1 MTALRATTPDL
12 GRLHHLWLV
21 LLLAWPWVQPFSSSP
36 LPHVWPWLTSW
47 TCLALALLTWQRMSL
62 ATVVQGWV
70 LAALLSSAMGL
81 VQFFGQAELL
91 APFLHVPAYLGDAM
105 GNLRQRNQ
113 LATLL
118 AMGVLAVLIWRALGL
133 SIAHSLW
140 MLALLAMG
148 MAATA
153 SRTGLLQLVFIGLWM
168 LLHRAAPKGREALL
182 LTALTLGLYAL
193 ASWLLPQLLQH
204 LSGQATDSA
213 MARMGALGGCGS
225 RQALWAN
232 VLHLVAQ
239 HPLGGWGWDQL
250 RYAHYIT
257 EYPSLRFCDM
267 LGNAHNLPLHI
278 AFVWGVP
285 VAILVC
291 LGVMVWVV
299 RAKPWRYKDAGHQ
312 LAWGVLGVLA
322 LHSLLEYPLWYG
334 PFQVA
339 LLLSLWLLRGRIW
352 QVLQVPGRATGL
364 ALVLGGVL
372 GFVAYDHAQVRQIY
386 LPAAQRFG
394 FWRDP
399 AMQVAQRAWLFSGT
413 AVFAQVTTTP
423 VHPGNARAMLAA
435 SLEALHTSPEPRVIE
450 KLLDS
455 ARLLGE
461 DALFEAH
468 KKHFQRVYPQAYLA
482 WMYQRRHELD

>member
-1 MTALRATTPDL
+1 MPELRATAL
-12 GRLHHLWLV
+12 GTGRIHHVWLV
-21 LLLAWPWVQPFSSSP
+21 LLLAWPWVQPFSSTP
-36 LPHVWPWLTSW
+36 LPNVWPWLTSW
-47 TCLALALLTWQRMSL
+47 ACLALALLMWQRLSVAIL
-62 ATVVQGWV
+62 VQGWA
-70 LAALLSSAMGL
+70 LAAVLSSAMGL

-91 APFLHVPAYLGDAM
+91 APALHVPAYLGDAM

-113 LATLL
+113 LASLL
-118 AMGVLAVLIWRALGL
+118 AMGMLAVLIWRALGL
-133 SIAHSLW
+133 PMAHALW
-140 MLALLAMG
+140 MMALLATG

-153 SRTGLLQLVFIGLWM
+153 SRTGLLQLLFIAVWM
-168 LLHRAAPKGREALL
+168 LLHRAAPKGREAL
-182 LTALTLGLYAL
+182 ALTGLLLGVYAL
-193 ASWLLPQLLQH
+193 ASWLLPALLQQV
-204 LSGQATDSA
+204 SGQATDNA

-239 HPLGGWGWDQL
+239 QPLGGWGWDQL

-267 LGNAHNLPLHI
+267 LGNAHNLPLHV

-285 VAILVC
+285 VAVLGS
-291 LGVMVWVV
+291 LGVLVWVV
-299 RAKPWRYKDAGHQ
+299 RARPWQHQGAGPQ

-339 LLLSLWLLRGRIW
+339 LLLCLWLMRGRVW
-352 QVLQVPGRATGL
+352 QILHVQTRATGL
-364 ALVLGGVL
+364 ALVLLGVL
-372 GFVAYDHAQVRQIY
+372 AFVAYDHAQVRQIY
-386 LPAAQRFG
+386 LPAAQRYSV
-394 FWRDP
+394 WRDP
-399 AMQVAQRAWLFSGT
+399 ALQVAQRAWLFRGT
-413 AVFAQVTTTP
+413 AVFAQVTVTP
-423 VHPGNARAMLAA
+423 VHEGNARAMLEA
-435 SLEALHTSPEPRVIE
+435 SLEAMHTSPEPRVIE

-461 DALFEAH
+461 DALYEAH

-482 WMYQRRHELD
+482 WAYHRQL

>member
-1 MTALRATTPDL
+1 MR
-12 GRLHHLWLV
+12 
-21 LLLAWPWVQPFSSSP
+21 
-36 LPHVWPWLTSW
+36 
-47 TCLALALLTWQRMSL
+47 L

-140 MLALLAMG
+140 MLALLAIG

-182 LTALTLGLYAL
+182 LTALTLGFYAL
-193 ASWLLPQLLQH
+193 VSWLLPQLLQQ

-239 HPLGGWGWDQL
+239 HPLGGWSWDQL

-285 VAILVC
+285 VAVLAS
-291 LGVMVWVV
+291 LGVLVWVV
-299 RAKPWRYKDAGHQ
+299 RAKPWHHQGAEPQ
-312 LAWGVLGVLA
+312 LAWGVLGVLG

-352 QVLQVPGRATGL
+352 QVLQVQGRATGL

-386 LPAAQRFG
+386 LPAA
-394 FWRDP
+394 
-399 AMQVAQRAWLFSGT
+399 MQVAQRAWLFRGT

-423 VHPGNARAMLAA
+423 VQEGNARAMLEA
-435 SLEALHTSPEPRVIE
+435 SLEAMHTSPEPRVIE
-450 KLLDS
+450 KLLGS
-455 ARLLGE
+455 AQLLGE
-461 DALFEAH
+461 DALFETH

-482 WMYQRRHELD
+482 LEYQRQLGSN

>member
-1 MTALRATTPDL
+1 MPELRATAL
-12 GRLHHLWLV
+12 GTGRIHHVWLV
-21 LLLAWPWVQPFSSSP
+21 LLLAWPWVQPFSSTP
-36 LPHVWPWLTSW
+36 LPNVWPWLTSW
-47 TCLALALLTWQRMSL
+47 ACLALALLMWQRLSVAIL
-62 ATVVQGWV
+62 VQGWA
-70 LAALLSSAMGL
+70 LAAVLSSATGL

-91 APFLHVPAYLGDAM
+91 APALHVPAYLGDAM

-113 LATLL
+113 LASLL
-118 AMGVLAVLIWRALGL
+118 AMGMLAVLIWRALGL
-133 SIAHSLW
+133 SMAHTLW

-148 MAATA
+148 LAATA
-153 SRTGLLQLVFIGLWM
+153 SRTGLLQLLFIAVWM
-168 LLHRAAPKGREALL
+168 LLHRAAPKGREAL
-182 LTALTLGLYAL
+182 ALTGLLLGVYAL
-193 ASWLLPQLLQH
+193 ASWLLPALLQQV
-204 LSGQATDSA
+204 SGQATDNA

-239 HPLGGWGWDQL
+239 QPLGGWGWDQL

-267 LGNAHNLPLHI
+267 LGNAHNLPLHV

-285 VAILVC
+285 VAVLGS
-291 LGVMVWVV
+291 LGVLVWVV
-299 RAKPWRYKDAGHQ
+299 RARPWQHQGAGPQ

-339 LLLSLWLLRGRIW
+339 LLLCLWLMRGRVW
-352 QVLQVPGRATGL
+352 QILHVQTRATGL
-364 ALVLGGVL
+364 ALVLLGVL
-372 GFVAYDHAQVRQIY
+372 AFVAYDHAQVRQIY
-386 LPAAQRFG
+386 LPAAQRYSL
-394 FWRDP
+394 WRDP
-399 AMQVAQRAWLFSGT
+399 ALQVAQRAWLFRGT
-413 AVFAQVTTTP
+413 AVFAQVTVTP
-423 VHPGNARAMLAA
+423 VQEGNARAMLEA
-435 SLEALHTSPEPRVIE
+435 SLEAMHTSPEPRVIE

-461 DALFEAH
+461 DALYEAH

-482 WMYQRRHELD
+482 WAYHRQL

>member
-1 MTALRATTPDL
+1 MTVLRASAQDT
-12 GRLHHLWLV
+12 GRIHHLWLV

-36 LPHVWPWLTSW
+36 LPNVWPWLTSW
-47 TCLALALLTWQRMSL
+47 TCLALALWTWQRMSL

-91 APFLHVPAYLGDAM
+91 APFVHVPSYLGDAM

-118 AMGVLAVLIWRALGL
+118 SMGVLAVLIWRAVGL
-133 SIAHSLW
+133 SVAHSLW

-153 SRTGLLQLVFIGLWM
+153 SRTGLLQMVFIGLWM

-182 LTALTLGLYAL
+182 FTGFALGVYAL

-213 MARMGALGGCGS
+213 MTRMGALGGCGS

-239 HPLGGWGWDQL
+239 HPFGGWGWDQL

-267 LGNAHNLPLHI
+267 LGNAHNLPLHM

-285 VAILVC
+285 VAVLVS
-291 LGVMVWVV
+291 LGVLVWVV
-299 RAKPWRYKDAGHQ
+299 RAKPWRFMDVGQQ

-339 LLLSLWLLRGRIW
+339 LLLCLWLMKGRIW
-352 QVLQVPGRATGL
+352 QVLQVKGRARGL
-364 ALVLGGVL
+364 ALVLGGVMA
-372 GFVAYDHAQVRQIY
+372 FVAYDHAQVRQIY
-386 LPAAQRFG
+386 LPAAQRYG
-394 FWRDP
+394 FWREP
-399 AMQVAQRAWLFSGT
+399 ALQVAQRSWLFHGT
-413 AVFAQVTTTP
+413 AVFALVTTTP
-423 VHPGNARAMLAA
+423 VHAGNARTMLAA
-435 SLEALHTSPEPRVIE
+435 SLEAMHTSPEPRVIE

-455 ARLLGE
+455 ARLQGE
-461 DALFEAH
+461 DALYEKH

-482 WMYQRRHELD
+482 WAYHRQP

>member
-1 MTALRATTPDL
+1 MPELRATAL
-12 GRLHHLWLV
+12 GTGRIQHVWLV
-21 LLLAWPWVQPFSSSP
+21 LLLVWPWVQPFSSTP
-36 LPHVWPWLTSW
+36 LPNVWPWLTSW
-47 TCLALALLTWQRMSL
+47 TCLALALLMWQRL
-62 ATVVQGWV
+62 CVAIVVQSWAV
-70 LAALLSSAMGL
+70 AAVLSSAMGL
-81 VQFFGQAELL
+81 VQFWGQAEFF
-91 APFLHVPAYLGDAM
+91 APLLHVPAYLGDAM

-113 LATLL
+113 LASLL
-118 AMGVLAVLIWRALGL
+118 AMGMLAVLIWRALGL

-168 LLHRAAPKGREALL
+168 VLHRSAPKGREALV
-182 LTALTLGLYAL
+182 LTAFMWGMYAL
-193 ASWLLPQLLQH
+193 GSWFLPALLEQV
-204 LSGQATDSA
+204 SGQATDNA

-232 VLHLVAQ
+232 VLHLVAE

-285 VAILVC
+285 VAVLASLAVW
-291 LGVMVWVV
+291 VWVV
-299 RAKPWRYKDAGHQ
+299 RARPWHHQGAGSQ
-312 LAWGVLGVLA
+312 LAWGVFGVLA

-339 LLLSLWLLRGRIW
+339 LLLCLWLMRGRVW
-352 QVLQVPGRATGL
+352 QVLQVRARVMGL
-364 ALVLGGVL
+364 GLVLLGVL
-372 GFVAYDHAQVRQIY
+372 AFVAYDHAQVRQIY
-386 LPAAQRFG
+386 LPAAQRYSV
-394 FWRDP
+394 WRDT
-399 AMQVAQRAWLFSGT
+399 ALQVAQRSWLFRGT

-423 VHPGNARAMLAA
+423 VHAGNARAMLEA
-435 SLEALHTSPEPRVIE
+435 SLEAMYTSPEPRVIE

-461 DALFEAH
+461 DALYEAH

-482 WMYQRRHELD
+482 WAYHRQP

>member
-1 MTALRATTPDL
+1 MPEFRSPAQGT
-12 GRLHHLWLV
+12 GRIQQVWLV

-36 LPHVWPWLTSW
+36 LPNVWPLLTSW
-47 TCLALALLTWQRMSL
+47 TCLALALLMWQRLSV
-62 ATVVQGWV
+62 AIVVQSWTV
-70 LAALLSSAMGL
+70 AALISSAMGL
-81 VQFFGQAELL
+81 VQFWGQAELL
-91 APFLHVPAYLGDAM
+91 APALHVPAYLGDAM

-113 LATLL
+113 LASLM
-118 AMGVLAVLIWRALGL
+118 AMGILAVLIWRALGL

-153 SRTGLLQLVFIGLWM
+153 SRTGLLQLVFIAVWM
-168 LLHRAAPKGREALL
+168 LLHRAAPKGREALV
-182 LTALTLGLYAL
+182 LTASALGVYAL
-193 ASWLLPQLLQH
+193 ASWLLPGLLLH
-204 LSGQATDSA
+204 LSGQATDNA

-250 RYAHYIT
+250 RYAHHIT
-257 EYPSLRFCDM
+257 DYPTERFCDM

-285 VAILVC
+285 VAVLAS
-291 LGVMVWVV
+291 LGGLVWVV
-299 RAKPWRYKDAGHQ
+299 RAKPWHHQGAGPQ
-312 LAWGVLGVLA
+312 LAWGVLGVLV

-339 LLLSLWLLRGRIW
+339 LFLCLWLMRGRVW
-352 QVLQVPGRATGL
+352 QFLQEPTRAKGL
-364 ALVLGGVL
+364 ALVLLGVL
-372 GFVAYDHAQVRQIY
+372 GFVAYDHEKVRQIY
-386 LPAAQRFG
+386 LPAAQRHSV
-394 FWRDP
+394 WRDQ
-399 AMQVAQRAWLFSGT
+399 ALQVAQSTWLFRGT

-423 VHPGNARAMLAA
+423 VHSGNARAMLEA
-435 SLEALHTSPEPRVIE
+435 SVEAMRTSPEPRVIE

-455 ARLLGE
+455 AKLLGE
-461 DALFEAH
+461 DALYEAH

-482 WMYQRRHELD
+482 WAHHRLP

>member
-1 MTALRATTPDL
+1 MSEFLARAQST
-12 GRLHHLWLV
+12 GRIQHVWLV
-21 LLLAWPWVQPFSSSP
+21 LLVVWPWVQPFSSTP
-36 LPHVWPWLTSW
+36 LPNVWPWLTSW
-47 TCLALALLTWQRMSL
+47 TCLALALLMWQRL
-62 ATVVQGWV
+62 NLTILVQGWAV
-70 LAALLSSAMGL
+70 AAVLSSAMGL

-91 APFLHVPAYLGDAM
+91 APALHVPAYLGDAM

-113 LATLL
+113 LASLL
-118 AMGVLAVLIWRALGL
+118 AMGMLAVLIWRGL
-133 SIAHSLW
+133 SLSMAHTLW
-140 MLALLAMG
+140 MLVLLAMG

-153 SRTGLLQLVFIGLWM
+153 SRTGLLQMVFIAFLM
-168 LLHRAAPKGREALL
+168 LLHRAATKGREAVVLAGL
-182 LTALTLGLYAL
+182 VLGVYAL
-193 ASWLLPQLLQH
+193 ASWLLPGLLQH

-239 HPLGGWGWDQL
+239 HPLGGWGWDEL

-257 EYPSLRFCDM
+257 EYPSLRFCDI

-285 VAILVC
+285 VAVLAS
-291 LGVMVWVV
+291 LGVLVWAV
-299 RAKPWRYKDAGHQ
+299 RARPWQHQGTGPQ

-339 LLLSLWLLRGRIW
+339 LLLCLWLMRGRVW
-352 QVLQVPGRATGL
+352 QVLQVQTRATGL
-364 ALVLGGVL
+364 ALVLLGVL
-372 GFVAYDHAQVRQIY
+372 GFVAYDYAQVRQIY
-386 LPAAQRFG
+386 LPAAQRFSV
-394 FWRDP
+394 WRDP
-399 AMQVAQRAWLFSGT
+399 ALQVAQRTWLFRGT

-423 VHPGNARAMLAA
+423 VHEGNARAMLQA
-435 SLEALHTSPEPRVIE
+435 SLLAMRTSPEPRVIE
-450 KLLDS
+450 KLLSS
-455 ARLLGE
+455 AQLLGE
-461 DALFEAH
+461 DALYEAH

-482 WMYQRRHELD
+482 WAYHRQP

>member
-1 MTALRATTPDL
+1 MSEFRATAQGT
-12 GRLHHLWLV
+12 GRIHHVWLV
-21 LLLAWPWVQPFSSSP
+21 LLLAWPWVQPFSGTP
-36 LPHVWPWLTSW
+36 LPNVWPWLTSW
-47 TCLALALLTWQRMSL
+47 TCLALALLTWRRLSVAIL
-62 ATVVQGWV
+62 VQGWAV
-70 LAALLSSAMGL
+70 AAVLSSAMGL
-81 VQFFGQAELL
+81 VQFFGQAELW
-91 APFLHVPAYLGDAM
+91 APALHVPAYLGDAM

-113 LATLL
+113 LASLL
-118 AMGVLAVLIWRALGL
+118 AMGMLAVLIWRGLGL
-133 SIAHSLW
+133 SRVHTLW
-140 MLALLAMG
+140 MLALLALG

-153 SRTGLLQLVFIGLWM
+153 SRTGLLQMVFIACWM
-168 LLHRAAPKGREALL
+168 LLHRSGPKGREALV
-182 LTALTLGLYAL
+182 LTGLVLGVYAL
-193 ASWLLPQLLQH
+193 ASWFLPGLLQH

-285 VAILVC
+285 AAVLAS
-291 LGVMVWVV
+291 LGVLVWVV
-299 RAKPWRYKDAGHQ
+299 RAKPWHHQGAGPQ

-339 LLLSLWLLRGRIW
+339 LLLCLWLMRGRVW
-352 QVLQVPGRATGL
+352 QVLQVQTRATGL
-364 ALVLGGVL
+364 ALVLLGVL
-372 GFVAYDHAQVRQIY
+372 GFVAYDYAQVRQIY
-386 LPAAQRFG
+386 LPAAQRFSV
-394 FWRDP
+394 WRDP
-399 AMQVAQRAWLFSGT
+399 ALQVAQRTWLFRGT

-423 VHPGNARAMLAA
+423 VHEGNARAMLQA
-435 SLEALHTSPEPRVIE
+435 SLLAMRTSPEPRVIE
-450 KLLDS
+450 KLLES
-455 ARLLGE
+455 AQLLGE
-461 DALFEAH
+461 DALYEAH

-482 WMYQRRHELD
+482 WAYHRQP

>member
-1 MTALRATTPDL
+1 MPEFRSAAQGA
-12 GRLHHLWLV
+12 GRIHHVWLV
-21 LLLAWPWVQPFSSSP
+21 LLLAWPWVQPFSSTP
-36 LPHVWPWLTSW
+36 LPNVWPWLTSW
-47 TCLALALLTWQRMSL
+47 TCLALALLMWQRLSL
-62 ATVVQGWV
+62 TILVQGWAV
-70 LAALLSSAMGL
+70 AALLSSAMGL
-81 VQFFGQAELL
+81 VQFFGQAEFL
-91 APFLHVPAYLGDAM
+91 APALHVPTYLGDAM

-113 LATLL
+113 LASLL
-118 AMGVLAVLIWRALGL
+118 AMGMLAALIWRGQGL
-133 SIAHSLW
+133 SMAHTLW

-153 SRTGLLQLVFIGLWM
+153 SRTGLLQMLFIAVWM
-168 LLHRAAPKGREALL
+168 LLHRAAPKGREALV
-182 LTALTLGLYAL
+182 LTGLVLGVYAL
-193 ASWLLPQLLQH
+193 ASWLLPGLLQH

-250 RYAHYIT
+250 RYAHYLT

-285 VAILVC
+285 VAVLAS
-291 LGVMVWVV
+291 LGVLVWAV
-299 RAKPWRYKDAGHQ
+299 RARPWQHQGTGPQ

-339 LLLSLWLLRGRIW
+339 LLLCLWLMRGRVW
-352 QVLQVPGRATGL
+352 QLLQVQTRATGL
-364 ALVLGGVL
+364 ALVLLGVL
-372 GFVAYDHAQVRQIY
+372 GFVAYDYAQVRQIY
-386 LPAAQRFG
+386 LPAAQRYSV
-394 FWRDP
+394 WRD
-399 AMQVAQRAWLFSGT
+399 AALHVAQRTWLFRGT

-423 VHPGNARAMLAA
+423 VHQGNARAMLDA
-435 SLEALHTSPEPRVIE
+435 SLLAMLTSPEPRVIE
-450 KLLDS
+450 KLLSS
-455 ARLLGE
+455 AQLLGE
-461 DALFEAH
+461 DALYEAH
-468 KKHFQRVYPQAYLA
+468 TKHFKRVYPQAYLA
-482 WMYQRRHELD
+482 WAYHRQP

>member
-1 MTALRATTPDL
+1 
-12 GRLHHLWLV
+12 
-21 LLLAWPWVQPFSSSP
+21 
-36 LPHVWPWLTSW
+36 
-47 TCLALALLTWQRMSL
+47 MSL

-91 APFLHVPAYLGDAM
+91 APFLHVPGYLGDAM

-118 AMGVLAVLIWRALGL
+118 AMGVLAVLVWRALGL
-133 SIAHSLW
+133 SIAHSIW

-182 LTALTLGLYAL
+182 LTALTLGFYAL
-193 ASWLLPQLLQH
+193 ASWLLPQLLQQ

-239 HPLGGWGWDQL
+239 HPLGGWGWDEL

-285 VAILVC
+285 VAVLVC
-291 LGVMVWVV
+291 LGVMVWAV
-299 RAKPWRYKDAGHQ
+299 RARPWQHKGAGQQ

-339 LLLSLWLLRGRIW
+339 LLLCLWLLRGRIW
-352 QVLQVPGRATGL
+352 QVLQVQGRATGL

-372 GFVAYDHAQVRQIY
+372 GFVAYDHAQARQIY
-386 LPAAQRFG
+386 LPAAQRYG
-394 FWRDP
+394 LWRDP
-399 AMQVAQRAWLFSGT
+399 ALQVAQRAWLFRGS

-423 VHPGNARAMLAA
+423 VQQGNARAMLEA

-461 DALFEAH
+461 DALVEAH

-482 WMYQRRHELD
+482 WAYQRRHESN

>member
-1 MTALRATTPDL
+1 
-12 GRLHHLWLV
+12 
-21 LLLAWPWVQPFSSSP
+21 
-36 LPHVWPWLTSW
+36 
-47 TCLALALLTWQRMSL
+47 MSL

-91 APFLHVPAYLGDAM
+91 APFLHVPGYLGDAM

-118 AMGVLAVLIWRALGL
+118 AMGVLAVLVWRALGL
-133 SIAHSLW
+133 SIAHSIW

-182 LTALTLGLYAL
+182 LTALTLGFYAL
-193 ASWLLPQLLQH
+193 ASWLLPQLLQQ

-239 HPLGGWGWDQL
+239 HPLGGWGWDEL

-285 VAILVC
+285 VAVLVC

-299 RAKPWRYKDAGHQ
+299 RARPWQHKGAGQQ

-339 LLLSLWLLRGRIW
+339 LLLCLWLLRGRIW
-352 QVLQVPGRATGL
+352 QVLQVQGRATGL

-372 GFVAYDHAQVRQIY
+372 GFVAYDHAQARQIY
-386 LPAAQRFG
+386 LPAAQRYG
-394 FWRDP
+394 LWRDP
-399 AMQVAQRAWLFSGT
+399 ALQVAQRAWLFRGS

-423 VHPGNARAMLAA
+423 VQQGNARAMLEA

-461 DALFEAH
+461 DALVEAH

-482 WMYQRRHELD
+482 WAYQRRHESN

>member
-1 MTALRATTPDL
+1 MPDLRATTQDT
-12 GRLHHLWLV
+12 GRLHALWLV

-47 TCLALALLTWQRMSL
+47 ACLALALLMWQRMSL
-62 ATVVQGWV
+62 AIVVQAWV
-70 LAALLSSAMGL
+70 LAALLSSVMGL

-118 AMGVLAVLIWRALGL
+118 SMGVLAVLIWRAVGL
-133 SIAHSLW
+133 SMAHSLW

-148 MAATA
+148 LAATA
-153 SRTGLLQLVFIGLWM
+153 SRTGLLQLVFIAVWM
-168 LLHRAAPKGREALL
+168 LLHRAAPKGREALV
-182 LTALTLGLYAL
+182 LTALTLGVYAL

-204 LSGQATDSA
+204 LSGLTTDNA
-213 MARMGALGGCGS
+213 MARMGALSGCGS

-257 EYPSLRFCDM
+257 EFPSQRFCDM
-267 LGNAHNLPLHI
+267 LGNAHNLPLHM

-285 VAILVC
+285 AAVLAT
-291 LGVMVWVV
+291 LGVLVWVV
-299 RAKPWRYKDAGHQ
+299 RAKPWHHQGAGLQ
-312 LAWGVLGVLA
+312 LAWGVLGVVG

-334 PFQVA
+334 PFQLAV
-339 LLLSLWLLRGRIW
+339 LLCLWLMRGRLW
-352 QVLQVPGRATGL
+352 QVVQVQARARGL
-364 ALVLGGVL
+364 ALFLLCVVGL
-372 GFVAYDHAQVRQIY
+372 VAYDHAQVRQIY
-386 LPAAQRFG
+386 LPAAQRWG
-394 FWRDP
+394 VWAEKP
-399 AMQVAQRAWLFSGT
+399 LQVGLRSWFFRGS

-423 VHPGNARAMLAA
+423 VHEGNARAMLEA
-435 SLEALHTSPEPRVIE
+435 SLVAMRTSPEPRVIE

-461 DALFEAH
+461 VELYETH
-468 KKHFQRVYPQAYLA
+468 RQHFRRVHPQAYLA
-482 WMYQRRHELD
+482 WAYRQQP

>member
-1 MTALRATTPDL
+1 MSEFRSPAQGM
-12 GRLHHLWLV
+12 GRIQHVWLV
-21 LLLAWPWVQPFSSSP
+21 LLVAWPWVQPFSSSP
-36 LPHVWPWLTSW
+36 LPNVWPWLTSW
-47 TCLALALLTWQRMSL
+47 ACLALALLMWQRLSVAIL
-62 ATVVQGWV
+62 VQGWTV
-70 LAALLSSAMGL
+70 AAVLSSAMGL

-91 APFLHVPAYLGDAM
+91 APALHVPAYLGEAM

-113 LATLL
+113 LASLL
-118 AMGVLAVLIWRALGL
+118 AMGILAVLIWRAMALTM
-133 SIAHSLW
+133 AHTLW

-153 SRTGLLQLVFIGLWM
+153 SRTGLLQLLFIAVWM

-182 LTALTLGLYAL
+182 LSAFVLGVYAL
-193 ASWLLPQLLQH
+193 ASWLLPALLQQ
-204 LSGQATDSA
+204 LSGHATDSA
-213 MARMGALGGCGS
+213 MARMGSLGGCGS

-257 EYPSLRFCDM
+257 EFPTLRFCAM

-285 VAILVC
+285 VAVLAS
-291 LGVMVWVV
+291 LGVLVWVV
-299 RAKPWRYKDAGHQ
+299 RARPWHHRGAGSQ

-322 LHSLLEYPLWYG
+322 LHSLLEFPLWYG

-339 LLLSLWLLRGRIW
+339 LLLCLWLMRGRVW
-352 QVLQVPGRATGL
+352 QFLQVPTRATGL
-364 ALVLGGVL
+364 ALVLLGIL
-372 GFVAYDHAQVRQIY
+372 GFVAFDHAQVRQIY
-386 LPAAQRFG
+386 LPAAQRYSV
-394 FWRDP
+394 WREP
-399 AMQVAQRAWLFSGT
+399 ALQVAQRTWLFQGT

-423 VHPGNARAMLAA
+423 VHEGNARAMLEA
-435 SLEALHTSPEPRVIE
+435 SLVAMRTSPEPRVIE

-455 ARLLGE
+455 AKLLGE
-461 DALFEAH
+461 DALYEVH
-468 KKHFQRVYPQAYLA
+468 KKHFQRGYPQAYLA
-482 WMYQRRHELD
+482 WAYHRQP

>member
-1 MTALRATTPDL
+1 MPDT

-21 LLLAWPWVQPFSSSP
+21 LLLAWPWVQPFSSTP
-36 LPHVWPWLTSW
+36 LPHVWHWLTSW

-118 AMGVLAVLIWRALGL
+118 SMGVLAVLIWRALGL

-168 LLHRAAPKGREALL
+168 LLHRSTPKGREALA
-182 LTALTLGLYAL
+182 LTALVLGVYVL
-193 ASWLLPQLLQH
+193 ASWLLPELLQ
-204 LSGQATDSA
+204 LRSGQTTDSA
-213 MARMGALGGCGS
+213 MVRMGSLGGCGS
-225 RQALWAN
+225 RQVLWSN

-239 HPLGGWGWDQL
+239 QPLGGWGWDQL

-257 EYPSLRFCDM
+257 DYPSERFCDM

-285 VAILVC
+285 AAVIGS
-291 LGVMVWVV
+291 LGVFVWVV
-299 RAKPWRYKDAGHQ
+299 RARPWRYQGRGQQ

-339 LLLSLWLLRGRIW
+339 LVLALWLMRGRVW
-352 QVLQVPGRATGL
+352 QILQLPVRATGL
-364 ALVLGGVL
+364 ALVLLGVL
-372 GFVAYDHAQVRQIY
+372 ALIAYDHAQVRQIY
-386 LPAAQRFG
+386 LPTSQRLSV
-394 FWRDP
+394 WRDS
-399 AMQVAQRAWLFSGT
+399 ALQVAQRSWLFPGT
-413 AVFAQVTTTP
+413 ALFAQVTTTT
-423 VHPGNARAMLAA
+423 VHEGNARAMLEA
-435 SLEALHTSPEPRVIE
+435 SLLALHTSPEPRVIE

-461 DALFEAH
+461 DVLYETH
-468 KKHFQRVYPQAYLA
+468 RKHFQRVYPQAYLA
-482 WMYQRRHELD
+482 WTYHRQP

>member
-1 MTALRATTPDL
+1 MPEFRSPAQGT
-12 GRLHHLWLV
+12 GRVQHVLLV
-21 LLLAWPWVQPFSSSP
+21 LLLAWPWVQPFSSTP
-36 LPHVWPWLTSW
+36 LPNVWPWLTSW
-47 TCLALALLTWQRMSL
+47 TCLALALLMWQRLSL
-62 ATVVQGWV
+62 TILVQAWSF
-70 LAALLSSAMGL
+70 AALLSSAMGL

-91 APFLHVPAYLGDAM
+91 APALHVPAYLGDAM

-113 LATLL
+113 LASLL
-118 AMGVLAVLIWRALGL
+118 AVGILAVLIWRTL
-133 SIAHSLW
+133 SLSRAHTLW

-153 SRTGLLQLVFIGLWM
+153 SRTGLLQLLFIAVWM
-168 LLHRAAPKGREALL
+168 LLHRAAPKGREALV
-182 LTALTLGLYAL
+182 LTGLVLGVYAL
-193 ASWLLPQLLQH
+193 ASRLLPELLLH

-213 MARMGALGGCGS
+213 MVRMGSLGGCGS

-257 EYPSLRFCDM
+257 EFPTLRFCDM

-285 VAILVC
+285 VAVLAS
-291 LGVMVWVV
+291 LGVLVWVV
-299 RAKPWRYKDAGHQ
+299 RARPWRHQGAGLQ
-312 LAWGVLGVLA
+312 LAWGGLGVLA

-339 LLLSLWLLRGRIW
+339 LLLCLWLMRGWVW
-352 QVLQVPGRATGL
+352 QVLQVRARATGL
-364 ALVLGGVL
+364 AVVLLGIL
-372 GFVAYDHAQVRQIY
+372 GFVAYDHEQVRQIY
-386 LPAAQRFG
+386 VPAAQRLKV
-394 FWRDP
+394 WSDP
-399 AMQVAQRAWLFSGT
+399 ALQVAQRAWLFRGT
-413 AVFAQVTTTP
+413 AVFALVTTTP
-423 VHPGNARAMLAA
+423 VHEGNARAMLEA
-435 SLEALHTSPEPRVIE
+435 SLVAMRTSPEPRVIE

-455 ARLLGE
+455 AKLLGE
-461 DALFEAH
+461 DALYEAH

-482 WMYQRRHELD
+482 WAYHRQP

>member
-1 MTALRATTPDL
+1 MSEFRATAQGT
-12 GRLHHLWLV
+12 GRIHHVWLV
-21 LLLAWPWVQPFSSSP
+21 LLLAWPWVQPFSSTP
-36 LPHVWPWLTSW
+36 LPNVWPWLTSW
-47 TCLALALLTWQRMSL
+47 TCLALALLTWRRLSL
-62 ATVVQGWV
+62 AILVQGWAV
-70 LAALLSSAMGL
+70 AAVLSSAMGL
-81 VQFFGQAELL
+81 VQFFGQAELW
-91 APFLHVPAYLGDAM
+91 APALHVPDYLGDAM

-113 LATLL
+113 LASLL
-118 AMGVLAVLIWRALGL
+118 AMGMLAVLIWRGLGL
-133 SIAHSLW
+133 SMLQTLW
-140 MLALLAMG
+140 MLALLALG

-153 SRTGLLQLVFIGLWM
+153 SRTGLLQMVFIAWWM
-168 LLHRAAPKGREALL
+168 LLHRAAPKGREALV
-182 LTALTLGLYAL
+182 LTGLVLGVYAL
-193 ASWLLPQLLQH
+193 ASWLLPELLQH

-213 MARMGALGGCGS
+213 MVRMGALGGCGS

-285 VAILVC
+285 VAVLAS
-291 LGVMVWVV
+291 LGVLVWVV
-299 RAKPWRYKDAGHQ
+299 RAKPWKQQGAGSQ

-339 LLLSLWLLRGRIW
+339 LLLCLWLLRGRVW
-352 QVLQVPGRATGL
+352 QVLQVQTRATGL
-364 ALVLGGVL
+364 ALVLLGIL
-372 GFVAYDHAQVRQIY
+372 GFVAYDYAQVRQIY
-386 LPAAQRFG
+386 LPAAQRFSV
-394 FWRDP
+394 WRDP
-399 AMQVAQRAWLFSGT
+399 ALQVAQRTWLFHGT

-423 VHPGNARAMLAA
+423 VHEGNARAMLEA
-435 SLEALHTSPEPRVIE
+435 SLLAMRTSPEPRVIE
-450 KLLDS
+450 KLLGS
-455 ARLLGE
+455 AQLLGE
-461 DALFEAH
+461 EALYEAH

-482 WMYQRRHELD
+482 WAYHRQP

>member
-1 MTALRATTPDL
+1 
-12 GRLHHLWLV
+12 
-21 LLLAWPWVQPFSSSP
+21 
-36 LPHVWPWLTSW
+36 
-47 TCLALALLTWQRMSL
+47 
-62 ATVVQGWV
+62 
-70 LAALLSSAMGL
+70 
-81 VQFFGQAELL
+81 
-91 APFLHVPAYLGDAM
+91 M

-140 MLALLAMG
+140 MLALLAIG

-168 LLHRAAPKGREALL
+168 LLQRAAPKGREALL
-182 LTALTLGLYAL
+182 LTALTLGFYAL
-193 ASWLLPQLLQH
+193 ASWLLPQLLQQ

-239 HPLGGWGWDQL
+239 HPLGGWGWDEL

-285 VAILVC
+285 AAVLAS
-291 LGVMVWVV
+291 LGVLVWVV
-299 RAKPWRYKDAGHQ
+299 RAKPWHHQGAGPQ

-352 QVLQVPGRATGL
+352 QVLQVQGRATGL

-386 LPAAQRFG
+386 LPAAQRYSL
-394 FWRDP
+394 WRDP
-399 AMQVAQRAWLFSGT
+399 ALQVAQRAWLFRGT

-423 VHPGNARAMLAA
+423 VQQGNARAMLEA

-482 WMYQRRHELD
+482 WAYQRRHESN